1 VGLVHRLARARLAS
15 QVIRRLRRAGVTDAR
30 YQAAGF
36 AVRFTRPG
44 ADEATVLPL
53 EPLLRSLP
61 RRGPVAALRETA
73 VRRLRSRRAGSE
85 ERRASSGGKRDGSE
99 GGRDG
104 FGGMRGGSEGGHGG
118 FAGKRGFAG
127 GRDGSEAQRGGRR
140 ARVAGF
146 VAGSLAGPGLPR
158 DWAEVRPML
167 RPLLRPAHLR
177 GGIPASG
184 PDAPLRR
191 PRLPFLSEFVVVD
204 QPETMTYV
212 GADQLAGWGVTA
224 DEVFAAARGNL
235 SGAVLQ
241 GVADEPVIVQFVGDD
256 NAYWTSHLL
265 LDGWLAKLAGQVG
278 GPPVAFAPDHATLI
292 VAADGSAHLPE
303 LFARAE
309 VMYLASPRAITPMAY
324 VSDGDGRTV
333 PYPTEPGQPL
343 HDCVRRA
350 ETIQRVQEYER
361 QAETLPGAASLTL
374 VGGLRTRAVATP
386 GALLPPADELDW
398 DGTIRP
404 WSEALPDLTPVPGLD
419 PPRWSRPT

>member
-1 VGLVHRLARARLAS
+1 VGLLHRIARARLAS

-30 YQAAGF
+30 YQSSAF

-53 EPLLRSLP
+53 EPLLSSLP
-61 RRGPVAALRETA
+61 RRRA
-73 VRRLRSRRAGSE
+73 RRAGVES
-85 ERRASSGGKRDGSE
+85 
-99 GGRDG
+99 
-104 FGGMRGGSEGGHGG
+104 F
-118 FAGKRGFAG
+118 
-127 GRDGSEAQRGGRR
+127 
-140 ARVAGF
+140 VAGF
-146 VAGSLAGPGLPR
+146 LSGPGLPR
-158 DWAEVRPML
+158 TWDEARPML

-177 GGIPASG
+177 GGILGSG

-191 PRLPFLSEFVVVD
+191 SRLPFLSEFVVVD

-241 GVADEPVIVQFVGDD
+241 GVADEPVIVQFAGDD

-265 LDGWLAKLAGQVG
+265 LDGWLAKLSAQVG
-278 GPPVAFAPDHATLI
+278 GEPVAFAPDHATLI

-324 VSDGDGRTV
+324 VSDADGRTV
-333 PYPTEPGQPL
+333 PYPAAPGQPL
-343 HDCVRRA
+343 YDCVRRA
-350 ETIQRVQEYER
+350 EIIQRVQEYAR
-361 QAETLPGAASLTL
+361 QAETLPGAAELTL
-374 VGGLRTRAVATP
+374 VGGLRTRTVATP
-386 GALLPPADELDW
+386 GALLPPADEVDVN
-398 DGTIRP
+398 GTIRP
-404 WSEALPDLTPVPGLD
+404 WSDVLPDLSPVPELD
-419 PPRWSRPT
+419 PPRWTA